1 MLINLDIIQYSYF
14 VMICLLNLINMNEK
28 INWIK
33 TNKLSQSRI
42 VIFDVYMFMKR
53 SQVPV
58 IVQL

>member
-1 MLINLDIIQYSYF
+1 
-14 VMICLLNLINMNEK
+14 MICLLNLINMNKK